1 MERYV
6 FFLSTLH
13 LNIRPEDENR
23 PSNKLRFS
31 SNGTLRRGV
40 CLPLAIAS
48 LAPQSSVMVLCSTS
62 DEEQLQV
69 ELLQH
74 GFKQSLQSLLA
85 LTLAAILLTEA
96 HPVDSTIEERQIQ
109 PQQLP
114 PLPPLP
120 VLPEFPAWPAWP
132 AFPAFAAF
140 PAFEAFT

>member
-1 MERYV
+1 M
-6 FFLSTLH
+6 
-13 LNIRPEDENR
+13 
-23 PSNKLRFS
+23 
-31 SNGTLRRGV
+31 

-69 ELLQH
+69 QLNYYSMGYKRPRRKLSDTIVSSYIHLDTMQ
-74 GFKQSLQSLLA
+74 FKQSLQSLLA
-85 LTLAAILLTEA
+85 LALAAILLTEA